1 MNVNFDIVNRA
12 LTRLGEEA
20 ITEKDKEEQTLKWK
34 LCKGFYLQTILE
46 SLATTPWTSSQKHAI
61 LEKIEDDNYTEYQY
75 AYKLP
80 LDCAKP
86 IQLKNNEYYIVIG
99 DVLYTDQ
106 EDAILRYVSNFKKI
120 EQEKLPEEDNIESL
134 NDEIIDDEI
143 NPELPGE
150 ENPELPGEEN
160 PELPGEENPELPGEE
175 NPELP
180 GEENPEEDY
189 PDYNEIVGDVRFWEY
204 IELRLASKLALK
216 FSGEMSLYST
226 LFNEAKVIEQEAI
239 TASKNLGFAKKNGN
253 DWWLKDVNN

>member
-106 EDAILRYVSNFKKI
+106 EEAILRYVSNFKKI

-143 NPELPGE
+143 NPEIPGE
-150 ENPELPGEEN
+150 EIPEGI
-160 PELPGEENPELPGEE
+160 
-175 NPELP
+175 
-180 GEENPEEDY
+180 PEEDY
-189 PDYNEIVGDVRFWEY
+189 PDYNDIVGDVRFWEY

>member
-106 EDAILRYVSNFKKI
+106 EEAILRYVSNFKKI

-143 NPELPGE
+143 NPEIPGE
-150 ENPELPGEEN
+150 EIPEGI
-160 PELPGEENPELPGEE
+160 
-175 NPELP
+175 
-180 GEENPEEDY
+180 PEEDY
-189 PDYNEIVGDVRFWEY
+189 PDYNDIVGDVRFWEY

-239 TASKNLGFAKKNGN
+239 TASKNLGFAKKNVN

>member
-120 EQEKLPEEDNIESL
+120 EQEKLPEENNIESL

-143 NPELPGE
+143 IPELPGE
-150 ENPELPGEEN
+150 EI
-160 PELPGEENPELPGEE
+160 
-175 NPELP
+175 
-180 GEENPEEDY
+180 PEEDY
-189 PDYNEIVGDVRFWEY
+189 PDYNDIVGDVRFWEY

>member
-46 SLATTPWTSSQKHAI
+46 SLATTPWTSSQKHAV
-61 LEKIEDDNYTEYQY
+61 LEKIENDNYTEYQY
-75 AYKLP
+75 AYALP
-80 LDCAKP
+80 ADCAKP

-106 EDAILRYVSNFKKI
+106 EDAILRYVSNFKKEI
-120 EQEKLPEEDNIESL
+120 KETPEEDNIEVI

-143 NPELPGE
+143 IPDIPENETPEEELPE
-150 ENPELPGEEN
+150 EII
-160 PELPGEENPELPGEE
+160 
-175 NPELP
+175 
-180 GEENPEEDY
+180 EEDY
-189 PDYNEIVGDVRFWEY
+189 PEYNDIVGDVRFWEY

-253 DWWLKDVNN
+253 NWWLKDVNN